1 MLSGMALMSLQD
13 AVFLLPETREQPMH
27 VGGLQLF
34 QRPEGAGR
42 DFLNE
47 LHADLV
53 AIEEV
58 APIFRRRAHR
68 SVSTLGQWAWE
79 DDSDLDLEHH
89 VRHSALPRPGRI
101 RELLAL
107 TSRLHSTLLDR
118 HRPLWEMH
126 LIEGLR
132 DGRFA
137 VYFKL
142 HHAVMDGVHGLRLMQ
157 KSLKSDPDDMSLCAP
172 YLPRDTASSGGGF
185 SPLALPGMLAGAA
198 RDVVGDVIRLAPTA
212 LQMAERLVREQAA
225 ALPTVAPR
233 TILNGPITG
242 SRRFAAQSWPLER
255 LRDVAKSAGVT
266 LNDVV
271 LAMCSGA
278 LRAYL
283 DEQGELPDSPLLA
296 MVPVSLALR
305 SDGPESTHGNNIGAI
320 IANLATDET
329 DPARRLEL
337 ISESVTEGKA
347 RLASLSRL
355 SVLATSGI
363 SMAPIAMSAFFGINR
378 LLPPPFNLVI
388 SNVPGPKQ
396 PLWMQGARLD
406 AFYPLSIPTGG
417 QALNITVTSYV
428 DNMEFGLTGCRRH
441 VPHLQRLLT
450 HLETS
455 LSDLEKAVT

>member
-1 MLSGMALMSLQD
+1 MALMSLQD

-34 QRPEGAGR
+34 QRPEGAGK
-42 DFLNE
+42 DFLNDMHAE
-47 LHADLV
+47 LLAV
-53 AIEEV
+53 EEV
-58 APIFRRRAHR
+58 APIFRRRAYR
-68 SVSTLGQWAWE
+68 SISTLGQWAWQ
-79 DDSDLDLEHH
+79 DDTDLDLEHH

-126 LIEGLR
+126 LIEGLQ
-132 DGRFA
+132 DKRFA
-137 VYFKL
+137 IYFKL

-157 KSLKSDPDDMSLCAP
+157 KSLKTDPEDMGLCAP
-172 YLPRDTASSGGGF
+172 YLPRVTHSPEGGGF
-185 SPLALPGMLAGAA
+185 SPLAVPGMLAGVA
-198 RDVVGDVIRLAPTA
+198 RDVVSDAVSFAPA
-212 LQMAERLVREQAA
+212 VLQTAERLVREQAA

-233 TILNGPITG
+233 TILNGAITG

-255 LRDVAKSAGVT
+255 LRAVGKAAGAT

-271 LAMCSGA
+271 LAMCAGA
-278 LRAYL
+278 LREYL
-283 DEQGELPDSPLLA
+283 DEQGALPDAPLLA

-320 IANLATDET
+320 IANLATDEV
-329 DPARRLEL
+329 DAALRLEV
-337 ISESVTEGKA
+337 IQQSVLEGKE
-347 RLASLSRL
+347 RLASMSRL
-355 SVLATSGI
+355 AVLATSGI

-378 LLPPPFNLVI
+378 LMPPPFNLVI
-388 SNVPGPKQ
+388 SNVPGPRQ
-396 PLWMQGARLD
+396 PLWMQGAKLD
-406 AFYPLSIPTGG
+406 AFYPLSIPSGG

-428 DNMEFGLTGCRRH
+428 DSMEFGLTGCRRH

-455 LSDLEKAVT
+455 LTELEAAVG

>member
-1 MLSGMALMSLQD
+1 MALMSLQD

-34 QRPEGAGR
+34 QRPAGAGK
-42 DFLNE
+42 DFLNDM
-47 LHADLV
+47 HADLV
-53 AIEEV
+53 AVEEV

-68 SVSTLGQWAWE
+68 SISTLGQWAWE
-79 DDSDLDLEHH
+79 DDHELDLEHH

-126 LIEGLR
+126 LIEGLQ

-157 KSLKSDPDDMSLCAP
+157 KSLKGDPDDLSLCAP
-172 YLPRDTASSGGGF
+172 YLPRVTASEGGGGGF

-198 RDVVGDVIRLAPTA
+198 KDVVSDAISFAPA
-212 LQMAERLVREQAA
+212 VLQTAERLVREQAA

-255 LRDVAKSAGVT
+255 LRAVAKSAGVT
-266 LNDVV
+266 INDLV

-278 LRAYL
+278 LREYL
-283 DEQGELPDSPLLA
+283 DEQGELPDAPLLA

-305 SDGPESTHGNNIGAI
+305 SEGPESTHGNNIGAI
-320 IANLATDET
+320 IANLATDEP
-329 DPARRLEL
+329 DPARRLEA
-337 ISESVTEGKA
+337 ISASVLEGKERLSGMS
-347 RLASLSRL
+347 RLA
-355 SVLATSGI
+355 VLATSGI
-363 SMAPIAMSAFFGINR
+363 AMAPIAMSAFFGINR

-406 AFYPLSIPTGG
+406 AFYPLSIPSGG

-428 DNMEFGLTGCRRH
+428 DSMEFGLTGCRRH

-450 HLETS
+450 HLETA
-455 LSDLEKAVT
+455 LADLEKAFG

>member
-1 MLSGMALMSLQD
+1 MALMSLQD
-13 AVFLLPETREQPMH
+13 AVFLLPENREQPMH

-34 QRPEGAGR
+34 QRPEGAGK
-42 DFLNE
+42 DFLNDM
-47 LHADLV
+47 HAELV
-53 AIEEV
+53 AVDEV
-58 APIFRRRAHR
+58 APIFRRRAYR
-68 SVSTLGQWAWE
+68 SISTLGQWAWE
-79 DDSDLDLEHH
+79 DDTDLDLEHH

-118 HRPLWEMH
+118 RRPLWEMH
-126 LIEGLR
+126 LIEGLQ

-137 VYFKL
+137 IYFKL

-157 KSLKSDPDDMSLCAP
+157 KSLKTDPDDLGLCAP
-172 YLPRDTASSGGGF
+172 YLPRVTASQGGGGF
-185 SPLALPGMLAGAA
+185 SPMALPGMLAGAA
-198 RDVVGDVIRLAPTA
+198 KDVVSDVVSFAPA
-212 LQMAERLVREQAA
+212 VLQTAERLVREQAA
-225 ALPTVAPR
+225 ALPAVAPR

-255 LRDVAKSAGVT
+255 LRNVARDAGVT

-278 LRAYL
+278 LREYL
-283 DEQGELPDSPLLA
+283 DEQGELPDAPLLA

-320 IANLATDET
+320 IANLATDEP
-329 DPARRLEL
+329 DPARRLDA
-337 ISESVTEGKA
+337 ISASVLEGKQ
-347 RLASLSRL
+347 RLAGMSRIA
-355 SVLATSGI
+355 VLASSGI
-363 SMAPIAMSAFFGINR
+363 AMAPIAMSAFFGINR
-378 LLPPPFNLVI
+378 LMPPPFNLVI

-406 AFYPLSIPTGG
+406 AFYPLSIPSGG

-428 DNMEFGLTGCRRH
+428 DSMEFGLTGCRRH

-455 LSDLEKAVT
+455 LADLEKAYAA